1 MELPAPSVDNKS
13 LCLLPIPFTSNF
25 LSPAPLSPQCSF
37 LTIFRSLCTLLS
49 PPEEEVENFDVS
61 SLQEEALR
69 NIEADSFWCMSK
81 LLDGI
86 QVNACVHL
94 SERSQA
100 RSFVVSNYLTTSTK
114 RVKHFSNPEHTRGQ
128 LKISSERTISISVFI
143 HFNVVNLNHLKS
155 KWRVFWCLC
164 CFTAC
169 KASLTAWAWCIKQLL
184 CVGFRKR
191 EGKKMVALHILKL
204 EEGLESS

>member
-1 MELPAPSVDNKS
+1 MELHAPSVDNKS

-25 LSPAPLSPQCSF
+25 PLICPPVSAVLIFHHLSFSALFCLLQRRRWRT
-37 LTIFRSLCTLLS
+37 LTCPVSRKRPWGTLRLTAS
-49 PPEEEVENFDVS
+49 GAWANCWTAS
-61 SLQEEALR
+61 R
-69 NIEADSFWCMSK
+69 
-81 LLDGI
+81 
-86 QVNACVHL
+86 CVHL

-100 RSFVVSNYLTTSTK
+100 RSFVVSNYLATSTK

-128 LKISSERTISISVFI
+128 LKISSERKISISVFI

-164 CFTAC
+164 CCTAC

-191 EGKKMVALHILKL
+191 EGKKMVVLHILKL